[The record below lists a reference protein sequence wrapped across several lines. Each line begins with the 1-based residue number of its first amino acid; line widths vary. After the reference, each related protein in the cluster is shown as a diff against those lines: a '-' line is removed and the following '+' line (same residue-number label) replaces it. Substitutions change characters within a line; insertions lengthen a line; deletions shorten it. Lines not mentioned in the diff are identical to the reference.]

1 MQSNFRHIAEDL
13 RRQVEDSLF
22 GIGIL
27 ARVFARGKDPESL
40 GEKLRR
46 NPDKYKTG
54 QKLVQDAIGIRVAL
68 YFAEDISLVKSIL
81 ESKYLFDLSSST
93 IDTPDRDQF
102 AVTRYNLVFRLPED
116 LVSNFK
122 RVAADSPLDACFE
135 VQLRSILSE
144 GWHEVEHDLRYKA
157 KESWHEHDDLSR
169 ALNGVVA
176 TLETSEWSMGR
187 IFDELAYRHYKH
199 KNWSA
204 MLPNLIKIR
213 MRGQISEELA
223 EVLNSD
229 AAAAKDLV
237 RVDRNRL
244 IRCMFAARPR
254 VPVTME
260 NLIYFWNAIG
270 SQHSS
275 LTALTPALVSESAS
289 SLINRSCGMDLAED

>member
-1 MQSNFRHIAEDL
+1 MQSNFKHIAEDL

-22 GIGIL
+22 GVGLL
-27 ARVFARGKDPESL
+27 ARVFARGKDPDSL
-40 GEKLRR
+40 KEKLRR
-46 NPDKYKTG
+46 EPNKYCIG
-54 QKLVQDAIGIRVAL
+54 GKLVQDSIGIRVAL
-68 YFAEDISLVKSIL
+68 YFSEDVPLVKSIL
-81 ESKYLFDLSSST
+81 ESKYHLDLPSST
-93 IDTPDRDQF
+93 IDKPDRDQF
-102 AVTRYNLVFRLPED
+102 SVTRYNLVFKLPED
-116 LVSNFK
+116 FIGNFE
-122 RVAADSPLDACFE
+122 RAAGSGPLDTCFE

-187 IFDELAYRHYKH
+187 IFDELAYRHYKL

-213 MRGQISEELA
+213 MRGQVSDELA
-223 EVLNSD
+223 QVLNSD

-237 RVDRNRL
+237 RVDRSKL
-244 IRCMFAARPR
+244 IKCLFAARPR

-270 SQHSS
+270 PQHAS

-289 SLINRSCGMDLAED
+289 SVFNRN